1 MGNENLQSTKD
12 LAEAIETLA
21 GHGKDLAEIEG
32 ATKVLRKLSKV
43 SAGLGLLGV
52 GFDIVLSLLPS
63 GPSVDDKILAAV
75 NALSSKIDVL
85 WGRLESEFED
95 LEANNAL
102 RAAKSGISE
111 EISAFRTL
119 GQSVHYRNFD
129 ELRKIGT
136 FEVRKWVN
144 NLADHALGSAVHEN
158 IFKAVYECTHGN
170 LDQMTS
176 TGGAMVDCAIVAL
189 IATGMIRADQWHAEQ
204 RTTSSPPEEQ
214 IARQRQELDTI
225 FSALEPAV
233 IIICDEFAVWQQ
245 RCVDEAEANISRFF
259 ERLSPKLDDL
269 KGIGSDMG
277 RTGAGHIATEANY
290 RIVAEDMVKDL
301 KRNWSWCDWLVIVG
315 QPTSAGSKNFGYQE
329 LLDNLAQDFDE
340 DEKKTII
347 YKVDL
352 DRKNRNGMR
361 SSVLIAAR
369 PKTRKSKVSARSF
382 AEHLKDTAEGKW
394 GFWKEFSGVRW
405 EFKSHVHW
413 SAAWSEPVNIQVGI
427 VTNQREGESTGRVHF
442 EKAKGG
448 WDALLWGSYP
458 Q

>member
-21 GHGKDLAEIEG
+21 GHGKDLAEVEG
-32 ATKVLRKLSKV
+32 ATKVLRRLSKV
-43 SAGLGLLGV
+43 SAGLGVLGV
-52 GFDIVLSLLPS
+52 GFDIVLSLLS
-63 GPSVDDKILAAV
+63 DGPSVDDEILEAV

-119 GQSVHYRNFD
+119 GQSVHYRNFY

-136 FEVRKWVN
+136 FEIRKWLN
-144 NLADHALGSAVHEN
+144 NLADHALGSSVHEN
-158 IFKAVYECTHGN
+158 IFKAVYKSTYGN
-170 LDQMTS
+170 LDQMIS

-189 IATGMIRADQWHAEQ
+189 ITTGMIQADQWHAEQ
-204 RTTSSPPEEQ
+204 RTTSSSPEEQ
-214 IARQRQELDTI
+214 IVRQRQELDPF
-225 FSALEPAV
+225 FSVLEPAV
-233 IIICDEFAVWQQ
+233 TTICDEFADWQH
-245 RCVDEAEANISRFF
+245 RCVDEAEANLSRFF
-259 ERLSPKLDDL
+259 ERLSTKLDDL

-277 RTGAGHIATEANY
+277 RTGAGHIATEADY
-290 RIVAEDMVKDL
+290 RMVAEDMVKDL
-301 KRNWSWCDWLVIVG
+301 QRNWSWCDWLVIVG
-315 QPTSAGSKNFGYQE
+315 QPTTKGSQNFGYQP
-329 LLDNLAQDFDE
+329 LLDNLAKDFDE
-340 DEKKTII
+340 DGKKTIF
-347 YKVDL
+347 YKMDL
-352 DRKNRNGMR
+352 NLKNRNGMR

-394 GFWKEFSGVRW
+394 AFGEEFSGVRW

-448 WDALLWGSYP
+448 WETLLWGSYP